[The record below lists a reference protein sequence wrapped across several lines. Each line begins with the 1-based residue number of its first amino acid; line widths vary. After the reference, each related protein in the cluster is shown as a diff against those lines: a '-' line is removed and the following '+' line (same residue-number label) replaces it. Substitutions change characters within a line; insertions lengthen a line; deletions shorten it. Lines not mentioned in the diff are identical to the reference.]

1 MKWGSLIELSWRGV
15 VKSAVGS
22 QDSARVPTCA
32 GLYFPAV
39 ETKEGDHHRL
49 RNYIWFALFLFGAL
63 TAFAQKADPD
73 DPANL
78 EKGKKLLQQT
88 IEARGGAAFLSFT
101 TMESAGQWTP
111 FEQGASTVPVPFRD
125 YLIYPDKERTDFG
138 KGRKKDRKINV
149 NVGTTGWVYDGDGE
163 MLKDQ
168 NEKQIKDFQESRA
181 TDVDMVLRAAV
192 QNKEAEVRFYGREET
207 QPGERADVVMIKLKL
222 TFYLLLDPA
231 TKLPRTMTY
240 EKTEEKGTAR
250 YEYRF
255 NQFVPYDGV
264 KFPNIVD
271 LYRDGIQLSRVNY
284 QSIKL
289 NGVIPEVLFA
299 KPANAK
305 AIK

>member
-1 MKWGSLIELSWRGV
+1 MKKYTLL
-15 VKSAVGS
+15 
-22 QDSARVPTCA
+22 
-32 GLYFPAV
+32 
-39 ETKEGDHHRL
+39 
-49 RNYIWFALFLFGAL
+49 ALFLL
-63 TAFAQKADPD
+63 LSVTTFAQKADPD
-73 DPANL
+73 DPANV

-88 IEARGGAAFLSFT
+88 IEARGGAAFLGIS

-111 FEQGASTVPVPFRD
+111 FEQGASTVPVPFLD
-125 YLIYPDKERTDFG
+125 YLIYPDKERTEFG
-138 KGRKKDRKINV
+138 KGKKKNRKINV

-192 QNKEAEVRFYGREET
+192 QNKDAEVRFYGREET
-207 QPGERADVVMIKLKL
+207 QPGERADVLLIKLEI
-222 TFYLLLDPA
+222 TVYLLLDPY
-231 TKLPRTMTY
+231 TKLPRTMAY
-240 EKTEEKGTAR
+240 EKAEEKGTAR

-255 NQFVPYDGV
+255 NQYVPYDGV

-271 LYRDGIQLSRVNY
+271 LYRDGIQVSRVNY

-289 NGVIPEVLFA
+289 NGAIPETLFT

-305 AIK
+305 AVK

>member
-1 MKWGSLIELSWRGV
+1 MKKYTLI
-15 VKSAVGS
+15 
-22 QDSARVPTCA
+22 
-32 GLYFPAV
+32 
-39 ETKEGDHHRL
+39 
-49 RNYIWFALFLFGAL
+49 ALFLL
-63 TAFAQKADPD
+63 LSVPAFAQKADPD
-73 DPANL
+73 DPANV
-78 EKGKKLLQQT
+78 EKGKKLLQQA

-111 FEQGASTVPVPFRD
+111 FEQGASTNPVPFRD
-125 YLIYPDKERTDFG
+125 YIIYPDKERTEFG

-149 NVGTTGWVYDGDGE
+149 NVGTTGWVYDGEGE
-163 MLKDQ
+163 TLKDQ
-168 NEKQIKDFQESRA
+168 NEKQVKDFQDSRA

-207 QPGERADVVMIKLKL
+207 QPGERADVVMIKLKM
-222 TFYLLLDPA
+222 TFYVLLDPA

-255 NQFVPYDGV
+255 HQFVPYDGV

-284 QSIKL
+284 QSINL
-289 NGVIPEVLFA
+289 NGIIPETLFV

-305 AIK
+305 AVK